1 MKEQVFSTKHPKAS
15 FSAQGTFTCTRA
27 MFAMLRLARFFLL
40 NISQGIIFWEKSK
53 LSKKH
58 DVKQHKSLGFYFN
71 YYKQKVPKITNK
83 KEGGVRKEREKKMF
97 SRLVSENKTEM
108 RY

>member
-1 MKEQVFSTKHPKAS
+1 M
-15 FSAQGTFTCTRA
+15 
-27 MFAMLRLARFFLL
+27 
-40 NISQGIIFWEKSK
+40 
-53 LSKKH
+53 
-58 DVKQHKSLGFYFN
+58 KQHKSLGFYFN